1 MEDVVMKSTD
11 EESTNKTNSN
21 SKISELK
28 KKFTEYLCDHTIY
41 ETIPENMKILV
52 FNSDLMIKD
61 SIEAM
66 IKEDIYCGLL
76 WDTKLSKYVGLF
88 TIRDVLSLLILSYKQ
103 MSNYLNNNQN
113 INNLETLTNSI
124 NEIFDNWKIKDEN
137 NKMDIEMEENN
148 KKIDSII
155 TNFNDFFK
163 LFDNTSINDYVL
175 RFKDKEKD
183 HPLISLYL
191 DKNLQDV
198 LNLIKTNKIHRIVVE
213 EQKSNSVTGF
223 ITYEA
228 IFEFFIENYFSEMT
242 EFEIKLKDI
251 DGIITKNIIT
261 LNKTDSIFKAL
272 DLFYSKKISILPI
285 LDGNEIFGY
294 FYLKDIIY
302 FFSNGEKF
310 NFSDNIEKFLN
321 DLYENV
327 DDEKPLGNKRII
339 EVNDEM
345 NLKNIFENMSICPE
359 RKLIIK
365 DGNKIGLIT
374 LSNCFNQ
381 LLDI

>member
-103 MSNYLNNNQN
+103 ISNYLNNNQN

-198 LNLIKTNKIHRIVVE
+198 LSLIKSNKIHRIVVE

-242 EFEIKLKDI
+242 EFEIKLKEI

>member
-1 MEDVVMKSTD
+1 MEDVVMKSTE

-103 MSNYLNNNQN
+103 ISNYLNNNQN

-155 TNFNDFFK
+155 TNFNDLFK

-198 LNLIKTNKIHRIVVE
+198 LSLIKSNKIHRIVVE

-242 EFEIKLKDI
+242 EFEIKLKEI

-285 LDGNEIFGY
+285 LDGEENFGY

-339 EVNDEM
+339 EVNYEM

-359 RKLIIK
+359 RKLIVK

-374 LSNCFNQ
+374 LSNCFNN

>member
-1 MEDVVMKSTD
+1 MEDVVMKSS
-11 EESTNKTNSN
+11 EEDTKNKTNSN
-21 SKISELK
+21 SKISDLK

-103 MSNYLNNNQN
+103 ISNYLNNNQN
-113 INNLETLTNSI
+113 VNNLESLTNSL

-137 NKMDIEMEENN
+137 NKMDIEIEENN

-155 TNFNDFFK
+155 NNFNDFFR

-302 FFSNGEKF
+302 FFSNGDKF
-310 NFSDNIEKFLN
+310 NFYETIEKFLN

-327 DDEKPLGNKRII
+327 DDEKPLGKKRII
-339 EVNDEM
+339 EVDYEM

-359 RKLIIK
+359 RKLIVK
-365 DGNKIGLIT
+365 DKKV
-374 LSNCFNQ
+374 
-381 LLDI
+381 

>member
-1 MEDVVMKSTD
+1 MKSTE

-88 TIRDVLSLLILSYKQ
+88 TIRDVLSLLLLSYKQ
-103 MSNYLNNNQN
+103 ISNYLNNNQN

-198 LNLIKTNKIHRIVVE
+198 LSLIKSNKIHRIVVE

-242 EFEIKLKDI
+242 EFEIKLKEI
-251 DGIITKNIIT
+251 DGIVTKNIIT

-285 LDGNEIFGY
+285 LDGDEIFGY

-302 FFSNGEKF
+302 FFSNGDKF
-310 NFSDNIEKFLN
+310 NFSDTIEKFLN

-339 EVNDEM
+339 EVNYEM

>member
-1 MEDVVMKSTD
+1 MKSTD

-103 MSNYLNNNQN
+103 ISNYLNNNQN

-198 LNLIKTNKIHRIVVE
+198 LTLIKTNKIHRIVVE

-242 EFEIKLKDI
+242 EFEIKLKEIED
-251 DGIITKNIIT
+251 IITKNIIT

-285 LDGNEIFGY
+285 LDGDEIFGY

-302 FFSNGEKF
+302 FFSNGDKF
-310 NFSDNIEKFLN
+310 NFSDTIEKFLN

>member
-103 MSNYLNNNQN
+103 ISNYLNNNQN

-198 LNLIKTNKIHRIVVE
+198 LSLIKSNKIHRIVVE

-242 EFEIKLKDI
+242 EFEIKLKEI

-339 EVNDEM
+339 EVNYEM

-359 RKLIIK
+359 RKLIVK

-374 LSNCFNQ
+374 LSNCFNN

>member
-1 MEDVVMKSTD
+1 M
-11 EESTNKTNSN
+11 
-21 SKISELK
+21 
-28 KKFTEYLCDHTIY
+28 
-41 ETIPENMKILV
+41 
-52 FNSDLMIKD
+52 
-61 SIEAM
+61 
-66 IKEDIYCGLL
+66 
-76 WDTKLSKYVGLF
+76 
-88 TIRDVLSLLILSYKQ
+88 
-103 MSNYLNNNQN
+103 
-113 INNLETLTNSI
+113 
-124 NEIFDNWKIKDEN
+124 
-137 NKMDIEMEENN
+137 
-148 KKIDSII
+148 
-155 TNFNDFFK
+155 
-163 LFDNTSINDYVL
+163 
-175 RFKDKEKD
+175 
-183 HPLISLYL
+183 ISLYL

-198 LNLIKTNKIHRIVVE
+198 LSLIKSNKIHRIVVE

-242 EFEIKLKDI
+242 EFEIKLKEI

>member
-1 MEDVVMKSTD
+1 MKSTD

-198 LNLIKTNKIHRIVVE
+198 LSLIKTNKIHRIVVE

-242 EFEIKLKDI
+242 EFEIKLKEI
-251 DGIITKNIIT
+251 DGIVTKNIIT

-302 FFSNGEKF
+302 FFSNGDKF
-310 NFSDNIEKFLN
+310 NFNETIEKFLN

-339 EVNDEM
+339 EVNYEM

-359 RKLIIK
+359 RKLIVK

-374 LSNCFNQ
+374 LSNCFNN

>member
-1 MEDVVMKSTD
+1 MKSTD

-103 MSNYLNNNQN
+103 ISNYLNNNQN

-198 LNLIKTNKIHRIVVE
+198 LTLIKTNKIHRIVVE

-242 EFEIKLKDI
+242 EFEIKLKEI

-302 FFSNGEKF
+302 FFSNGDKF
-310 NFSDNIEKFLN
+310 NFSDTIEKFLN

>member
-1 MEDVVMKSTD
+1 MEDVVMKSS
-11 EESTNKTNSN
+11 EEDTKNKTNSN
-21 SKISELK
+21 SKISDLK

-103 MSNYLNNNQN
+103 ISNYLNNNQN
-113 INNLETLTNSI
+113 VNNLESLTNSL

-137 NKMDIEMEENN
+137 NKMDIEIEENN

-155 TNFNDFFK
+155 NNFNDFFR

-302 FFSNGEKF
+302 FFSNGDKF
-310 NFSDNIEKFLN
+310 NFYETIEKFLN

-327 DDEKPLGNKRII
+327 DDEKPLGKKRII
-339 EVNDEM
+339 EVDYEM

-359 RKLIIK
+359 RKLIVK

>member
-1 MEDVVMKSTD
+1 
-11 EESTNKTNSN
+11 
-21 SKISELK
+21 
-28 KKFTEYLCDHTIY
+28 
-41 ETIPENMKILV
+41 MKILV

-103 MSNYLNNNQN
+103 ISNYLNKNPN
-113 INNLETLTNSI
+113 INNLESLNNSM
-124 NEIFDNWKIKDEN
+124 NDIFENWKVFSEE
-137 NKMDIEMEENN
+137 NKMDIEKENENEDN

-155 TNFNDFFK
+155 NNFNEFFS

-175 RFKDKEKD
+175 KFKDKEKD

-198 LNLIKTNKIHRIVVE
+198 LNLIKTNKIHRVVVE

-223 ITYEA
+223 ITYES

-242 EFEIKLKDI
+242 EFGIKLKEI
-251 DGIITKNIIT
+251 DEIITKDIMT
-261 LNKTDSIFKAL
+261 LNKNDSLFKAL

-285 LDGNEIFGY
+285 MDGSEIFGY

-302 FFSNGEKF
+302 FFSNGDKF
-310 NFSDNIEKFLN
+310 NFNQSIENFLN

-327 DDEKPLGNKRII
+327 DVEKPLGNKRII
-339 EVNDEM
+339 EVNYEM

-359 RKLIIK
+359 RKLIVK

-374 LSNCFNQ
+374 LSNCFNH
-381 LLDI
+381 LLNI

>member
-1 MEDVVMKSTD
+1 MKST

-21 SKISELK
+21 SKINDLK

-88 TIRDVLSLLILSYKQ
+88 TIRDVLSLLFLSYKQ
-103 MSNYLNNNQN
+103 ISNYLNNNQN

-137 NKMDIEMEENN
+137 NKMDIEVEENN

-198 LNLIKTNKIHRIVVE
+198 LSLIKSNKIHRIVVE

-242 EFEIKLKDI
+242 EFEIKLKEI

-285 LDGNEIFGY
+285 LDGDEIFGY

-302 FFSNGEKF
+302 FFSNGDKF
-310 NFSDNIEKFLN
+310 NFNETIEKFLN

>member
-1 MEDVVMKSTD
+1 MKSTE

-88 TIRDVLSLLILSYKQ
+88 TIRDVLSLLFLSYKQ
-103 MSNYLNNNQN
+103 ISNYLNNNQN

-198 LNLIKTNKIHRIVVE
+198 LTLIKTNKIHRIVVE

-242 EFEIKLKDI
+242 EFEIKLKEI

-302 FFSNGEKF
+302 FFSNGDKF
-310 NFSDNIEKFLN
+310 NFNETIEKFLN

-339 EVNDEM
+339 EVNYEM

-359 RKLIIK
+359 RKLIVK

-374 LSNCFNQ
+374 LSNCFNN

>member
-1 MEDVVMKSTD
+1 MEDVVMKST

-21 SKISELK
+21 SKINDLK

-198 LNLIKTNKIHRIVVE
+198 LSLIKTNKIHRIVVE

-242 EFEIKLKDI
+242 EFEIKLKEI
-251 DGIITKNIIT
+251 DEIITKNIIT

-285 LDGNEIFGY
+285 LDGDEIFGY

-302 FFSNGEKF
+302 FFSNGDKF
-310 NFSDNIEKFLN
+310 NFNETIEKFLN

-339 EVNDEM
+339 EVNYEM

-359 RKLIIK
+359 RKLIVK

-374 LSNCFNQ
+374 LSNCFNN

>member
-1 MEDVVMKSTD
+1 MEDVVMKSTE

-88 TIRDVLSLLILSYKQ
+88 TIRDVLSLLFLSYKQ
-103 MSNYLNNNQN
+103 ISNYLNNNQN

-198 LNLIKTNKIHRIVVE
+198 LSLIKTNKIHRIVVE

-242 EFEIKLKDI
+242 EFEIKLKEI
-251 DGIITKNIIT
+251 DGIVTKNIIT
-261 LNKTDSIFKAL
+261 LNKTDTIFKAL

-359 RKLIIK
+359 RKLIVK

-374 LSNCFNQ
+374 LSNCFNN

>member
-1 MEDVVMKSTD
+1 MKST

-21 SKISELK
+21 SKINDLK

-88 TIRDVLSLLILSYKQ
+88 TIRDVLSLLFLSYKQ
-103 MSNYLNNNQN
+103 ISNYLNNNQN

-137 NKMDIEMEENN
+137 NKMDIEVEENN

-198 LNLIKTNKIHRIVVE
+198 LSLIKTNKIHRIVVE

-242 EFEIKLKDI
+242 EFEIKLKEI
-251 DGIITKNIIT
+251 DGIVTKNIIT

-302 FFSNGEKF
+302 FFSNGDKF
-310 NFSDNIEKFLN
+310 NFNETIEKFLN

>member
-1 MEDVVMKSTD
+1 MKST

-21 SKISELK
+21 SKINDLK

-88 TIRDVLSLLILSYKQ
+88 TIRDVLSLLFLSYKQ
-103 MSNYLNNNQN
+103 ISNYLNNNQN

-137 NKMDIEMEENN
+137 NKMDIEVEENN

-198 LNLIKTNKIHRIVVE
+198 LTLIKTNKIHRIVVE

-242 EFEIKLKDI
+242 EFEIKLKEI
-251 DGIITKNIIT
+251 DEIITKNIIT

-285 LDGNEIFGY
+285 LDGDEIFGY

-302 FFSNGEKF
+302 FFSNGDKF
-310 NFSDNIEKFLN
+310 NFNETIEKFLN

-339 EVNDEM
+339 EVNYEM

-359 RKLIIK
+359 RKLIVK

-374 LSNCFNQ
+374 LSNCFNN

>member
-1 MEDVVMKSTD
+1 MEDVVMKSTE

-21 SKISELK
+21 SKISKLK

-198 LNLIKTNKIHRIVVE
+198 LSLIKTNKIHRIVVE

-242 EFEIKLKDI
+242 EFEIKLKEI
-251 DGIITKNIIT
+251 DGIVTKNIIT

-302 FFSNGEKF
+302 FFSNGDKF
-310 NFSDNIEKFLN
+310 NFSDTIEKFLN

-339 EVNDEM
+339 EVNYEM

-359 RKLIIK
+359 RKLIVK

-374 LSNCFNQ
+374 LSNCFNN

>member
-1 MEDVVMKSTD
+1 MKSTD

-88 TIRDVLSLLILSYKQ
+88 TIRDVLSLLFLSYKQ
-103 MSNYLNNNQN
+103 ISNYLNNNQN

-198 LNLIKTNKIHRIVVE
+198 LSLIKSNKIHRIVVE

-242 EFEIKLKDI
+242 EFEIKLKEI
-251 DGIITKNIIT
+251 DEIITKNIIT

-302 FFSNGEKF
+302 FFSNGDKF
-310 NFSDNIEKFLN
+310 NFNETIEKFLN

-339 EVNDEM
+339 EVNYEM

-359 RKLIIK
+359 RKLIVK

-374 LSNCFNQ
+374 LSNCFNN

>member
-103 MSNYLNNNQN
+103 ISNYLNNNQN

-137 NKMDIEMEENN
+137 NKMDIEVEENN

-198 LNLIKTNKIHRIVVE
+198 LSLIKSNKIHRIVVE

-242 EFEIKLKDI
+242 EFEIKLKEI
-251 DGIITKNIIT
+251 DGIVTKNIIT

-302 FFSNGEKF
+302 FFSNGDKF
-310 NFSDNIEKFLN
+310 NFNETIEKFLN

-339 EVNDEM
+339 EVNYEM

-359 RKLIIK
+359 RKLIVK

-374 LSNCFNQ
+374 LSNCFNN

>member
-1 MEDVVMKSTD
+1 MKSS
-11 EESTNKTNSN
+11 EEDTKNKTNSN
-21 SKISELK
+21 SKISDLK

-103 MSNYLNNNQN
+103 ISNYLNNNQN

-137 NKMDIEMEENN
+137 NKMDIEVEENN

-198 LNLIKTNKIHRIVVE
+198 LSLIKSNKIHRIVVE

-242 EFEIKLKDI
+242 EFEIKLKEI

-339 EVNDEM
+339 EVNYEM

-359 RKLIIK
+359 RKLIVK

>member
-1 MEDVVMKSTD
+1 MKSTE

-21 SKISELK
+21 SKISDLK

-88 TIRDVLSLLILSYKQ
+88 TIRDVLSLLFLSYKQ
-103 MSNYLNNNQN
+103 ISNYLNNNQN

-137 NKMDIEMEENN
+137 NKMDIEVEENN

-198 LNLIKTNKIHRIVVE
+198 LSLIKSNKIHRIVVE

-242 EFEIKLKDI
+242 EFEIKLKEI
-251 DGIITKNIIT
+251 DEIITKNIIT

-285 LDGNEIFGY
+285 LDGDEIFGY

>member
-1 MEDVVMKSTD
+1 MKSN
-11 EESTNKTNSN
+11 EENATSN
-21 SKISELK
+21 SGSLITDLK
-28 KKFTEYLCDHTIY
+28 KKFTDYLCDHTIY

-103 MSNYLNNNQN
+103 ISNYLNKNPN
-113 INNLETLTNSI
+113 INNLQSLINSM
-124 NEIFDNWKIKDEN
+124 NDIFENWKVSEE
-137 NKMDIEMEENN
+137 NKMDIENENEVEDN

-155 TNFNDFFK
+155 NNFNEFFS

-175 RFKDKEKD
+175 KFKDKEKD

-198 LNLIKTNKIHRIVVE
+198 LNLIKTNKIHRVVVE

-223 ITYEA
+223 ITYES

-242 EFEIKLKDI
+242 EFGIKLKEI
-251 DGIITKNIIT
+251 DEIITKDIMT
-261 LNKTDSIFKAL
+261 LNKNDSLFKAL

-285 LDGNEIFGY
+285 MDGSEIFGY

-302 FFSNGEKF
+302 FFSNGDKF
-310 NFSDNIEKFLN
+310 NFNQSIENFLN

-327 DDEKPLGNKRII
+327 DVEKPLGNKRII
-339 EVNDEM
+339 EVNYDM

-359 RKLIIK
+359 RKLIVK

-374 LSNCFNQ
+374 LSNCFNH
-381 LLDI
+381 LLNI

>member
-1 MEDVVMKSTD
+1 MEDVVMKSTE

-88 TIRDVLSLLILSYKQ
+88 TIRDVLSLLFLSYKQ
-103 MSNYLNNNQN
+103 ISNYLNNNQN

-198 LNLIKTNKIHRIVVE
+198 LSLIKSNKIHRIVVE

-242 EFEIKLKDI
+242 EFEIKLKEI

>member
-1 MEDVVMKSTD
+1 MKSTE

-88 TIRDVLSLLILSYKQ
+88 TIRDVLSLLFLSYKQ
-103 MSNYLNNNQN
+103 ISNYLNNNQN

-198 LNLIKTNKIHRIVVE
+198 LSLIKTNKIHRIVVE

-242 EFEIKLKDI
+242 EFEIKLKEI
-251 DGIITKNIIT
+251 DGIVTKNIIT

-302 FFSNGEKF
+302 FFSNGDKF
-310 NFSDNIEKFLN
+310 NFSDTIEKFLN

-359 RKLIIK
+359 RKLIVK

-374 LSNCFNQ
+374 LSNCFNN